1 MKQKI
6 FDATNGGLDIILYYY
21 PQAREVVEGRA
32 KHFKMRA
39 AERTAS
45 TTVKKFG
52 QLWYVTDFGDDQTAR
67 NAIDLTMREENINF
81 SQALY
86 LLADRFN
93 VDCGFKPEV
102 NKPDITT
109 RTPHEDETE
118 GSITWDAKKEPEES
132 DLQALGTYVKAETLQ
147 RGLLEAATRKPDL
160 IILDLGLPDGDG
172 IEFIRDLR
180 QWSAVPVIVLSAR
193 SEESDKIAALDAG
206 ADDYLSKP
214 FGIGELQAR
223 LRVALRRH
231 SATTAPDPLVKF
243 SDVTVDLAAR
253 VIHRGEEEVHLTP
266 IEFRLLAVLLNNA
279 GKVLTQRQLL
289 NQVWGP
295 NAVEHSHYLRIYMGH
310 LRQKLEQDPARPRHF
325 ITETGIG
332 YRFML

>member
-1 MKQKI
+1 M
-6 FDATNGGLDIILYYY
+6 TNVLI
-21 PQAREVVEGRA
+21 VEDEHAIRR
-32 KHFKMRA
+32 FL
-39 AERTAS
+39 RTA
-45 TTVKKFG
+45 
-52 QLWYVTDFGDDQTAR
+52 L
-67 NAIDLTMREENINF
+67 E
-81 SQALY
+81 
-86 LLADRFN
+86 ADGLR
-93 VDCGFKPEV
+93 VYE
-102 NKPDITT
+102 
-109 RTPHEDETE
+109 
-118 GSITWDAKKEPEES
+118 
-132 DLQALGTYVKAETLQ
+132 AETLQ

-172 IEFIRDLR
+172 IDFIRDLR
-180 QWSAVPVIVLSAR
+180 QWSHIPIIVLSAR

-231 SATTAPDPLVKF
+231 ASGASPEPVVHFSNVK
-243 SDVTVDLAAR
+243 VDIAAR
-253 VIHRGEEEVHLTP
+253 LVHRGDEEIHLTP

-310 LRQKLEQDPARPRHF
+310 LRQKLELDPARPRHF
-325 ITETGIG
+325 LTETGIG
-332 YRFML
+332 YRFMP

>member
-1 MKQKI
+1 MYSILIIEDEQRVADLLRVGLEENGYNCLVAYDGAMGLRMFRANT
-6 FDATNGGLDIILYYY
+6 FDLVISDIVL
-21 PQAREVVEGRA
+21 P
-32 KHFKMRA
+32 KMDGFELCKEIRA
-39 AERTAS
+39 A
-45 TTVKKFG
+45 
-52 QLWYVTDFGDDQTAR
+52 
-67 NAIDLTMREENINF
+67 NPAIPILMLT
-81 SQALY
+81 
-86 LLADRFN
+86 
-93 VDCGFKPEV
+93 
-102 NKPDITT
+102 
-109 RTPHEDETE
+109 
-118 GSITWDAKKEPEES
+118 
-132 DLQALGTYVKAETLQ
+132 ALGSTDDK
-147 RGLLEAATRKPDL
+147 
-160 IILDLGLPDGDG
+160 LDG
-172 IEFIRDLR
+172 F
-180 QWSAVPVIVLSAR
+180 
-193 SEESDKIAALDAG
+193 DAG

-231 SATTAPDPLVKF
+231 SATAAPDPLVKF

-332 YRFML
+332 YRFMP